1 MLEQITRIIEGIY
14 DNFSYT
20 SNSIPVKFYEK
31 LFCFF
36 DVITDNAA
44 IVYGSIA
51 VLVTFMAVLLSTYKT
66 KKHRSGI
73 DMKQIPG
80 MPAWMYP
87 FSFIVSSISSK
98 TIDFLPFFHKRL
110 SIALSLTSSII
121 SESQT
126 YMEEFASIAQ
136 TTTITPG
143 KIASYFYCLTQEEW
157 KEVLSIE
164 TDYSFLAEHL
174 HDTLVQIKYIPV
186 FHLDITIGMYKYGKI
201 LCILMI
207 ILFIWMHLVSMTKK
221 YTQKEKIMIIIVGLL
236 SMINSIYL
244 PLVFSLQYCLMC
256 GTGSA
261 LYSLLKYKYK
271 NNKSA

>member
-1 MLEQITRIIEGIY
+1 MLDQITRIIEGIY
-14 DNFSYT
+14 DNTSYT

-44 IVYGSIA
+44 IVYSSIA

-87 FSFIVSSISSK
+87 FSFIVSSISAK
-98 TIDFLPFFHKRL
+98 TIDFLPYFHKRL
-110 SIALSLTSSII
+110 STALSLTSSII
-121 SESQT
+121 SESKT
-126 YMEEFASIAQ
+126 YMEEYASIAQ

-164 TDYSFLAEHL
+164 TDYSFLTKHL

-186 FHLDITIGMYKYGKI
+186 FHLDKYGKI

-207 ILFIWMHLVSMTKK
+207 ILFIWMHLVSMSKN

-256 GTGSA
+256 GTGYA
-261 LYSLLKYKYK
+261 LFSLLRYKYP
-271 NNKSA
+271 NNK